1 MATVALPFPTTIS
14 PNVPGLPDGAK
25 AITPS
30 DVDIFAQPVA
40 VYVGG
45 AGVVQCM
52 PANGNA

>member
-30 DVDIFAQPVA
+30 DTDIFAQPVA

-45 AGVVQCM
+45 AGVVTCV